1 SQMYQESR
9 FNPTAKSWAG
19 AKGLFQV
26 MPKTAHELGVDDLK
40 VPENGIKAGVAYM
53 DWVRQ
58 RAQYMKPKDEQAL
71 MWFTLASYNAGS
83 VHVRDA
89 IRLAKQKGWK
99 GNVWFG
105 NVEQA
110 MLQLSKKEY
119 ASKARYGYVRGSEPV
134 DYVRLIRKRYRAYQH
149 VTDR

>member
-1 SQMYQESR
+1 
-9 FNPTAKSWAG
+9 
-19 AKGLFQV
+19 
-26 MPKTAHELGVDDLK
+26 
-40 VPENGIKAGVAYM
+40 M

-58 RAQYMKPKDEQAL
+58 RAQYMKPKDEQEL

-83 VHVRDA
+83 GHVRDA

-110 MLQLSKKEY
+110 MLLLSKKEY